1 MANEKKPK
9 LDEIVKLESSIG
21 TSNRVTDDV
30 FQVLPVGS
38 LTTAIGDSFYGIN
51 HRQQPG
57 SISINKDFYGLTFF
71 TRPRLNLTTANI
83 RAVRELTPLLSG
95 ESTSIQRIIRSL
107 LDPELIRRNDNGSD
121 GRTPFV
127 DHQQAFIPIL
137 TNNLISMSGW
147 PDVTAPTFT
156 SQQGTYKEEFSI
168 IDGLTKNYSTYDITA
183 NFRNIPGD
191 PITAL
196 FYYWITYASNVYQGT
211 IVPYSDMIINNEVDY
226 NTRIYR
232 LVLDSSKRRV
242 QKIAACGAAF
252 PWSTPL
258 GAAFNF
264 ESDRPLN
271 NSNDQITINFRC
283 MGAMYQDDI
292 LVWEFNRTTEL
303 FNDGLQDGKR
313 EQLYVM
319 VPFAALGVF
328 NNQGY
333 PRINQ
338 DSYELEWWVPR
349 DVFEERLPM
358 YKQFQQNTTPAPG
371 ASN

>member
-1 MANEKKPK
+1 MANEKKPT

-21 TSNRVTDDV
+21 TNNRVTEDV

-264 ESDRPLN
+264 ESDRPVN

-338 DSYELEWWVPR
+338 DSYELEWWVPK